1 MSQTGTLFRNGL
13 TPREGCHIIRR
24 VAHERKLVSMDLVE
38 TNLHIDSH
46 LPKRPKLRE
55 EEHYAEVTESL
66 GLGVDLIES
75 VFTKYLIL

>member
-1 MSQTGTLFRNGL
+1 
-13 TPREGCHIIRR
+13 
-24 VAHERKLVSMDLVE
+24 MDLVE